1 MISADDVKANKT
13 SRKKDLKAGILQIFI
28 RCTFIQNSKYIQ
40 CKKDMYFS
48 FDFGWNAISILI
60 LSVIN
65 LLSVMQVI
73 CQFNKTKT
81 C

>member
-13 SRKKDLKAGILQIFI
+13 SRKKDLVAGVLQIFI

-40 CKKDMYFS
+40 CKKGMYFS

-60 LSVIN
+60 LSVFNNRGDGSI
-65 LLSVMQVI
+65 LL
-73 CQFNKTKT
+73 NRKTY
-81 C
+81 